1 VSVFELTDA
10 DRAAAAEHVRFAE
23 REAAKTGLPADTP
36 LRPVDQVAVIG
47 AGTMGG
53 GIAMA
58 LANAGLPVVLVD
70 ADAAALERGLQRVRA
85 NYDTSVQ
92 RGKLTPEAV
101 AERMARIRGTNNLA
115 DAGGPDG
122 ADLFI
127 EAVFEDMA
135 LKQRLFRELD
145 AIAKAGAILATNTSG
160 LDINEIAAAT
170 RRPQDVVGAHFFSPA
185 NVMRL
190 LEVVRTDATAA
201 DVVVTL
207 MALGRRI
214 GKVAVLARIWPG
226 FIGNALFRQY
236 NRDAH
241 FLVEDGA
248 LPHEVDATLTKFGY
262 AMGIFAVHDMAG
274 NDVGY
279 PTRKAQ
285 MATRPTDRRWND
297 LILKLVEM
305 GRLGQKSGQG
315 WYRYEAGDRRPQR
328 DPELEAWIV
337 EESARMGISAGHRR
351 GGDPGALPLRHGQ
364 RRRAAAG
371 ARHCIA
377 AQRHRHRLP
386 DRLRLSRRARRAD
399 GHGRPHRPA
408 QGAGRHPPPARRA
421 RLLVAAR
428 AAAGAAGGRGA
439 QLCGSAARRRL
450 MPPQLKARI
459 TTWGSRS
466 IRLSS
471 TSAGP

>member
-337 EESARMGISAGHRR
+337 AESARMGIKRR
-351 GGDPGALPLRHGQ
+351 PIGEEEILERCLYGMVNEG
-364 RRRAAAG
+364 
-371 ARHCIA
+371 
-377 AQRHRHRLP
+377 
-386 DRLRLSRRARRAD
+386 
-399 GHGRPHRPA
+399 
-408 QGAGRHPPPARRA
+408 A
-421 RLLVAAR
+421 RLLEHGIALRPSDIDIVYLTGYGFPAAQGGPMAMADRIGLPKVLAAIRRLHAEHGFWWQPAPLLEQLVAEGRSFADLQR
-428 AAAGAAGGRGA
+428 AGG
-439 QLCGSAARRRL
+439 
-450 MPPQLKARI
+450 
-459 TTWGSRS
+459 
-466 IRLSS
+466 
-471 TSAGP
+471 